1 MTLWPFQKFR
11 NSLKIIVQQLLLT
24 LLNLTFT
31 KSLVAFDADKVDLV
45 KRSDFFPK
53 TNKDFFRF
61 ATEWSNAYRLW
72 NQGQSQSATRLRI
85 SILEEI
91 YSTHNLE
98 DDYFPPAL
106 SNQFFGVIGHH
117 AYTGIH
123 IAAQKIGLIPSA
135 KRVAIVSPSTQ
146 LDPNLCIYRNDLS
159 FVNFSFGK
167 GITENPINWHLF
179 ERNEVIRSKGRF
191 VEGYDLIDSVFRHKQ
206 VSIHNPF
213 FSIDED
219 YADKSSS
226 ILGQFGLTRQDWFV
240 GLHIRDGGKTPALR
254 NQQIENYFPAI
265 KAITDRGGWVIRIGG
280 VEMPPLPV
288 MPRVIDLTTR
298 PNALR
303 EVHLFVLA
311 RSKFFIGTCSGPQ
324 FFPSLFGVP
333 TLFTNQIG
341 IGRSIL
347 TFSKDSIHLPKHFIR
362 SDGRKASLSEM
373 LESPFGYGE
382 LSLKEFA
389 DLGIH
394 IQENSKN
401 EILLATLEMFSRID
415 GELQGMDNSFDDR
428 VAEIRSAF
436 WWTSKGRFSSS
447 YLQENESWFL
457 K

>member
-1 MTLWPFQKFR
+1 MKSWPFQEFR
-11 NSLKIIVQQLLLT
+11 NSLKIIVQQSLLT

-31 KSLVAFDADKVDLV
+31 KRLVAFDADKVDLV

-53 TNKDFFRF
+53 ANKDFFCF
-61 ATEWSNAYRLW
+61 ATEWSNASRLW
-72 NQGQSQSATRLRI
+72 NQGKSELATRRRI

-91 YSTHNLE
+91 YSIHNLE

-135 KRVAIVSPSTQ
+135 KRVAIVSPFTQ
-146 LDPNLCIYRNDLS
+146 LDPNLSIYRDDLF

-167 GITENPINWHLF
+167 GFTEHPVNWHLF
-179 ERNEVIRSKGRF
+179 ERNEVIRSKGGF
-191 VEGYDLIDSVFRHKQ
+191 VEGYDLIDSVFRHQ
-206 VSIHNPF
+206 EVSIQNPF
-213 FSIDED
+213 FSLDED
-219 YADKSSS
+219 YVNRSTSK
-226 ILGQFGLTRQDWFV
+226 LRQFGLTHQDWFV

-265 KAITDRGGWVIRIGG
+265 KAITDKGGWVVRIGG
-280 VEMPPLPV
+280 VGMPPLPEL
-288 MPRVIDLTTR
+288 PRVIDLTTQ

-324 FFPSLFGVP
+324 FYPSLFGVP

-347 TFSKDSIHLPKHFIR
+347 TFSKDSIHLPKHFTK

-382 LSLKEFA
+382 LSLEEFA
-389 DLGIH
+389 NLGIH
-394 IQENSKN
+394 VQENSKD
-401 EILLATLEMFSRID
+401 EIRLATLEMISRID
-415 GELQGMDNSFDDR
+415 GEFQNMDNTFDKQ
-428 VAEIRSAF
+428 VAEIRSAS
-436 WWTSKGRFSSS
+436 WWTGKGRFASS

>member
-1 MTLWPFQKFR
+1 MIAKLLHKFR
-11 NSLKIIVQQLLLT
+11 LRLQINVQKVLLFV
-24 LLNLTFT
+24 LNLSFT
-31 KSLVAFDADKVDLV
+31 KRAIFFNDAKVDLI
-45 KRSDFFPK
+45 KRAEFFPK
-53 TNKDFFRF
+53 IDKDVFRF
-61 ATEWSNAYRLW
+61 SADWSKAHELW
-72 NQGQSQSATRLRI
+72 NQGKSELATKLRI
-85 SILEEI
+85 SVLEEI
-91 YSTHNLE
+91 YRLHEASENH
-98 DDYFPPAL
+98 FPPAL

-117 AYTGIH
+117 AFAGIH
-123 IAAQKIGLIPSA
+123 IAARRLDLIPDS
-135 KRVAIVSPSTQ
+135 KRIAIISPS
-146 LDPNLCIYRNDLS
+146 LRNETTLS
-159 FVNFSFGK
+159 LYKNDFVFTNFAYGK
-167 GITENPINWHLF
+167 GFTEAPLNWHMF
-179 ERNEVIRSKGRF
+179 ERNEIIRSKRGF
-191 VEGYDLIDSVFRHKQ
+191 IESYDLVDSVFRHKQ
-206 VSIHNPF
+206 VSIRNPF

-226 ILGQFGLTRQDWFV
+226 ILRQFGLTRQDWFV

-254 NQQIENYFPAI
+254 NQQIENYLPAI

-280 VEMPPLPV
+280 VGMPPLPE

-324 FFPSLFGVP
+324 YFPSLFGVP

-362 SDGRKASLSEM
+362 SDGRKASFSEM

-394 IQENSKN
+394 VQENSKN

-415 GELQGMDNSFDDR
+415 GEFQEMDNSFDNR

-436 WWTSKGRFSSS
+436 WWTSKGRFASS